1 MSRTGFRGTNSAV
14 SGEER
19 EGGQRTQLG
28 TQRSVVFVLFALRLV
43 EWLSKLFDIEDVESP
58 QHADRRETGGFVG
71 MFAAL
76 PIFGT
81 MNSFRR
87 SILKR
92 VLVQLCYPGSGVL
105 NQKSG
110 TGKNRKIT

>member
-1 MSRTGFRGTNSAV
+1 MAFCRGAKFEAI
-14 SGEER
+14 GEAR
-19 EGGQRTQLG
+19 EGGQRRQFG
-28 TQRSVVFVLFALRLV
+28 TQRRIVFVLFALPLV

-58 QHADRRETGGFVG
+58 QRAERRETGGFVG

-81 MNSFRR
+81 MKSFRR
-87 SILKR
+87 SNLKR
-92 VLVQLCYPGSGVL
+92 VLVQLCHPGCGVL